1 MEPTAAAVAVTA
13 ADHSNRANLAK
24 DPGPEMMGHPA
35 PRMAL
40 LARFP
45 CRRLCRLLLSLGA
58 GIGTSLALAG
68 CDTPWQLP
76 TVLYLT
82 VGTNADQTIDGD
94 LLKDFKTQLG
104 ELVAGFQ
111 RLSPNTTFQLSLYP
125 EDRIVEE
132 LRLRN
137 RAGLGPDLVLVRSE
151 VAARLLEA
159 GLTDPFPASAA
170 QLNVFDPQDLQR
182 LRNRNGELAGL
193 PLLLQTQL
201 ACFNRSKLPLAPAT
215 VQELLQTSANGVPI
229 GLPADLVNLF
239 WTAGSL
245 GAIPGLNQA
254 ALGKPLTRDEQ
265 DGVERWFGW
274 LQNASNQQRVVFY
287 ANEQIA
293 ESSLTSGDLDWIPCR
308 STMLPRLRS
317 SLGPRLGVAPL
328 PDGDAGQASPL
339 NRLRV
344 IALGRNS
351 SRMGR
356 QRALSFSRFSLNPL
370 TQRSLTLGSLVVLPA
385 NRFVRVPVLSSSV
398 LAAMVTSSQQGRQSK
413 QLAVLWS
420 GDEVR
425 RSQLQSLI
433 NELVFGEVSPQT
445 ATRQLVR
452 DLNEAP

>member
-1 MEPTAAAVAVTA
+1 M
-13 ADHSNRANLAK
+13 
-24 DPGPEMMGHPA
+24 
-35 PRMAL
+35 
-40 LARFP
+40 
-45 CRRLCRLLLSLGA
+45 
-58 GIGTSLALAG
+58 
-68 CDTPWQLP
+68 
-76 TVLYLT
+76 T
-82 VGTNADQTIDGD
+82 VGTNIDQTIDGS
-94 LLKDFKTQLG
+94 LLKDFKAQLG

-125 EDRIVEE
+125 EEQIVEE

-151 VAARLLEA
+151 VAAQLLEA

-170 QLNVFDPQDLQR
+170 QLNAFEPQDLQR

-193 PLLLQTQL
+193 PLLVQTQL

-215 VQELLQTSANGVPI
+215 VQQLLQTSANGVPI
-229 GLPADLVNLF
+229 GLPADLGNLF

-254 ALGKPLTRDEQ
+254 ALGKPLTRAEQ

-274 LQNASNQQRVVFY
+274 LQNASNQQRVVFFD
-287 ANEQIA
+287 NQQTA
-293 ESSLTSGDLDWIPCR
+293 ESNLVSGDLAWIPCR
-308 STMLPRLRS
+308 TTILTRLRR

-328 PDGDAGQASPL
+328 PDGDAGLASPI

-344 IALGRNS
+344 IALGSNS

-356 QRALSFSRFSLNPL
+356 QRALNFSRFSLNPL
-370 TQRSLTLGSLVVLPA
+370 TQRTLTLGSLSVLPA

-398 LAAMVTSSQQGRQSK
+398 LAAMVTSSQQGRQSSR
-413 QLAVLWS
+413 LAHLWS
-420 GDEVR
+420 GDQAR

-445 ATRQLVR
+445 ATRTLIR
-452 DLNEAP
+452 DLNRAP